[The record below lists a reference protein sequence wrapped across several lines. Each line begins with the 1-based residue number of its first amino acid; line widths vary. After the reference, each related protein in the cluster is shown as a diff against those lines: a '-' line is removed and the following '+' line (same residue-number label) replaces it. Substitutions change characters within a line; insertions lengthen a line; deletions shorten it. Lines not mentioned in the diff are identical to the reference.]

1 MYIEEVLIINFL
13 IDYVILY
20 VMSLILNNNINN
32 KRILL
37 CSLIGEATLLLL
49 FIDVSYVIINILK
62 LLFGAFIIFIYS
74 GKCDRKTYF
83 TNLIWFYSISFLLGG
98 FLYYIKIN
106 VNNYIL
112 YLILVPIILNIY
124 RYFIRDYIKNI
135 SFKHKVN
142 IYLDSGNVLC
152 LNGFMDTGN
161 NLIDPYYGKKVI
173 IIDRD
178 VDTECFLVPYEN
190 VGGRSLIKCFK
201 PHKVFIEGYGERSDV
216 VVGITK
222 NKFNGFDCLLN
233 YGLEE

>member
-13 IDYVILY
+13 IDYIILY

-37 CSLIGEATLLLL
+37 CSLIGEVTLLLL

-83 TNLIWFYSISFLLGG
+83 VNLIWFYSISFLLGG

-135 SFKHKVN
+135 SFKH
-142 IYLDSGNVLC
+142 
-152 LNGFMDTGN
+152 
-161 NLIDPYYGKKVI
+161 
-173 IIDRD
+173 
-178 VDTECFLVPYEN
+178 
-190 VGGRSLIKCFK
+190 
-201 PHKVFIEGYGERSDV
+201 
-216 VVGITK
+216 
-222 NKFNGFDCLLN
+222 
-233 YGLEE
+233 